1 MLEEVRTFLK
11 IPEQGQVRYTRIF
24 QRNILGIRSRQ
35 ILSPNIENNIL
46 LIFNLKKNVIMNEII
61 IDHES

>member
-11 IPEQGQVRYTRIF
+11 IPEQGQVRYIRIF

-35 ILSPNIENNIL
+35 ILSPNIENNIF
-46 LIFNLKKNVIMNEII
+46 LIVNLKKRDNE
-61 IDHES
+61 